1 MSTTLDNL
9 QNTTTDAAILSYSD
23 QTSSPDTMEPLLVD
37 DPGQFI
43 VPVFVVGDPVSTAS
57 DPVLDPTMTDPA
69 LSDPLV
75 VVEEPVI
82 APTTTTTTTT
92 DPVLEEPVLATEPDS
107 DPLAPVIEE
116 PVIGIDPVVIPVI
129 EPTPTVAPAEEPA
142 PTEAPVIEA
151 PAPTEAPVIEAP
163 APTEAPVVVTE
174 PDPVVVPPP
183 VVIDEPIPV
192 VFEPDSA
199 DEVTMAAANASGAE
213 DTPIALDIQFALQ
226 DKDGSESLVG
236 DLVIA
241 GLPVGASLSIGQ
253 ADGSGG
259 WVIPQDAL
267 TVTEVN
273 NAGQAVAWRIP
284 DLMLTPAAD
293 SAGNFSLDVRV
304 VTQDGAESRTTHGQV
319 DVEVAAVTDGA
330 VIAAAGASGEA
341 NDWVAMDIA
350 FAMRDQD
357 GSEQLDGDVILS
369 GIPAGVALNMGTA
382 GPDGTWVISRDLLE
396 VTAVNGDGIAVAWK
410 IPGLAVM
417 AGSEGAEFNVV
428 ASVATRDGDSAGVT
442 QSDPIHVG
450 LQDDGAI
457 YGTDGDDDLHGTR
470 GDDTMYGKDGN
481 DAMHGAGGD
490 DHMDGGKGRDNMHG
504 GRGNDWLTGGD
515 GNDRLSGGR
524 GDDKIDGGDG
534 NDRLFGEK
542 GDDLLLGG
550 RGNDRIDGGQGDDT
564 LDGEAGND
572 TLRGGAGNDVLTG
585 GAGNDK
591 LHGGSGSDTFV
602 FGAGDGHDEVRGG
615 HDSGRHNIW
624 SDEVHLNDVSH
635 GPVRHAMAEGEW
647 SLITD
652 AAYEVHGD
660 VLTFTFGDAS
670 GVLKMWDGS
679 EMEFDGIE
687 KISW

>member
-9 QNTTTDAAILSYSD
+9 QTTTTDAAILSYSD
-23 QTSSPDTMEPLLVD
+23 QSSGADTMAPLLVD

-43 VPVFVVGDPVSTAS
+43 VPVFVVGDPVTTSS
-57 DPVLDPTMTDPA
+57 DPVLDPVLTDPA

-75 VVEEPVI
+75 VTEAPVI
-82 APTTTTTTTT
+82 APITTTPVI
-92 DPVLEEPVLATEPDS
+92 DPVIEEPVLATEPDS
-107 DPLAPVIEE
+107 DPLDPVLDAPVI
-116 PVIGIDPVVIPVI
+116 GADPVVIPVI
-129 EPTPTVAPAEEPA
+129 EPVPTVAPVEEPA
-142 PTEAPVIEA
+142 PTEAPVVVE
-151 PAPTEAPVIEAP
+151 EP
-163 APTEAPVVVTE
+163 APTEAPVVVE
-174 PDPVVVPPP
+174 PAPVETPPP
-183 VVIDEPIPV
+183 VIVDVEPIPV

-213 DTPIALDIQFALQ
+213 DTLIALDIQFSLQ

-236 DLVIA
+236 DVVIA

-253 ADGSGG
+253 ADGNGG

-267 TVTEVN
+267 TVTEIN
-273 NAGQAVAWRIP
+273 DAGQAVAWGIP
-284 DLMLTPAAD
+284 DLMLTSVAD
-293 SAGNFSLDVRV
+293 SAGNFSLDVQV
-304 VTQDGAESRTTHGQV
+304 VTQDGAQTRTTHGQL

-330 VIAAAGASGEA
+330 VVASAGAAGEA
-341 NDWVAMDIA
+341 NDWVALDIG
-350 FAMRDQD
+350 FTMRDQD
-357 GSEQLDGDVILS
+357 GSERLVGDVILS
-369 GIPAGVALNMGTA
+369 GIPAGVELNMGTA

-396 VTAVNGDGIAVAWK
+396 VTAANADGVAVAWR

-417 AGSEGAEFNVV
+417 AGNEGAQFDLV
-428 ASVATRDGDSAGVT
+428 ASVATGDGDSEGVT

-450 LQDDGAI
+450 LENDDAI
-457 YGTDGDDDLHGTR
+457 YGTDGNDDLHGTR

-490 DHMDGGKGRDNMHG
+490 DHLDGGKGKDNMHG
-504 GRGNDWLTGGD
+504 GRGDDWMTGGD
-515 GNDRLSGGR
+515 GNDRLFGGK
-524 GDDKIDGGDG
+524 GDDKMDGGDG

-550 RGNDRIDGGQGDDT
+550 RGNDRIEGGQGNDT
-564 LDGEAGND
+564 LDGQEGND

-602 FGAGDGHDEVRGG
+602 FGAGDGHDEAHGG
-615 HDSGRHNIW
+615 HDGGRHNIW

-647 SLITD
+647 SLVTD

-679 EMEFDGIE
+679 EVEFDGIE